1 MRCTKISISLGHME
15 VQKKQRYSDEHV
27 KSAEKQITE
36 YQEHFKMY
44 ETSYSVEFLKN
55 KLEKQSFVMPTYR
68 NTSTWSIDKK
78 SKFIESLLVGI
89 PISFLS
95 FWMNPVSG
103 KFEILDG
110 CQRLITIREF
120 LNNDL
125 TLGELSKLPSCV
137 GFKYKDFKFSRQQKL
152 NRQNIRA
159 NILYAELNEKLRAE
173 LYQIITVGR

>member
-1 MRCTKISISLGHME
+1 ME

-110 CQRLITIREF
+110 CQRLITIR
-120 LNNDL
+120 DRK
-125 TLGELSKLPSCV
+125 SV
-137 GFKYKDFKFSRQQKL
+137 
-152 NRQNIRA
+152 
-159 NILYAELNEKLRAE
+159 
-173 LYQIITVGR
+173 V